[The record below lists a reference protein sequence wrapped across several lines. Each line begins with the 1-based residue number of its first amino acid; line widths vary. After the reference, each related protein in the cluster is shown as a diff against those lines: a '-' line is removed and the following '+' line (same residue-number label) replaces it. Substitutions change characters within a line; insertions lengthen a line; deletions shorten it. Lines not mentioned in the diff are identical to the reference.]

1 MLVLADGVVLVHLAF
16 VIFVVAGGFVVL
28 RWKRVAWVHAPV
40 ALWGAGISLGRWIC
54 PLTPL
59 ENWLRARS
67 GGAPYAGGFIDH
79 YVMPVLYP
87 VALTRELQIAAGV
100 FVLALNALLYWRVF
114 GATRSSGR
122 RRPPPA

>member
-1 MLVLADGVVLVHLAF
+1 MLADGVVLVHLAF
-16 VIFVVAGGFVVL
+16 VIFVVAGGFAVL
-28 RWKRVAWVHAPV
+28 RWKPVAWVHVPV

-59 ENWLRARS
+59 ENWLRAQS
-67 GGAPYAGGFIDH
+67 GSAPYPGGFIDH

-100 FVLALNALLYWRVF
+100 FVLALNALLYWRAF
-114 GATRSSGR
+114 GVGLRAGGR
-122 RRPPPA
+122 A